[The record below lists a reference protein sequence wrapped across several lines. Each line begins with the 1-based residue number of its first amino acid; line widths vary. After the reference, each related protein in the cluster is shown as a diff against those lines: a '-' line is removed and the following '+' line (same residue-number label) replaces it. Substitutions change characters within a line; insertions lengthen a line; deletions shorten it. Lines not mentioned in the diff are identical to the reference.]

1 MLFHILFIFKSFP
14 FNYNSVQVVRGQRL
28 PRGVSSFFQLS
39 AISSMINLKEGP
51 VLRFSFEEKIHNTL
65 HATVKANEAAKE
77 KIYTV
82 HRSTLPINS
91 RAFRVI
97 FNLSACIIMRA
108 RSYGLL
114 SF

>member
-28 PRGVSSFFQLS
+28 LRGVSSFFQLS

-77 KIYTV
+77 KNIY
-82 HRSTLPINS
+82 STSIYFAHKFKSLS
-91 RAFRVI
+91 R
-97 FNLSACIIMRA
+97 NL
-108 RSYGLL
+108 
-114 SF
+114 